1 MIIYL
6 RSIYLTNTYI
16 VSIYYLQVIH
26 LQGEDVFLKKL
37 IPHIYMSKDEFPQTM
52 TPNDVLEKMFLF
64 MEDWKSKLYDMI
76 SFNSVPRTEVPVLQI
91 PNQVR
96 HESNISSI

>member
-1 MIIYL
+1 M
-6 RSIYLTNTYI
+6 
-16 VSIYYLQVIH
+16 
-26 LQGEDVFLKKL
+26 FLKKL

-96 HESNISSI
+96 HKSNKVSILERECRYFWSLPNI

>member
-1 MIIYL
+1 M
-6 RSIYLTNTYI
+6 
-16 VSIYYLQVIH
+16 
-26 LQGEDVFLKKL
+26 FLKKL

-96 HESNISSI
+96 HTSNISSSAVKRSIGFTMCFHNHREGPYHLA

>member
-1 MIIYL
+1 MHSSFIDYL
-6 RSIYLTNTYI
+6 YNDLFYS
-16 VSIYYLQVIH
+16 S
-26 LQGEDVFLKKL
+26 QGEDVFLKKL

-96 HESNISSI
+96 HESNTQYI